1 MNSLLGFNVY
11 DRAID
16 EIDLSRNRII
26 NTINP
31 HSYCMTKKDKN
42 FKKVLE
48 SSDVLLPDGIGIVWA
63 SKVINGK
70 KIYKIAGFDLFLY
83 VMKYLNSQGGSCFF
97 MGSSD
102 TTLQLIKARA
112 GEEFPNIKVNTYS
125 PPYKPAF
132 SNEDNAAMIEKIN
145 EVKPDVL
152 FVGMTAP
159 KQETWVHEHSD
170 QIQAKTICSI
180 GAVFDFYAGTVK
192 RSGDFW
198 IKMGLEWLPRFLKE
212 PKRLAERN
220 LVSTPTFIYE
230 VLKQKLTRNDA
241 ELESIN

>member
-70 KIYKIAGFDLFLY
+70 KIHKIAGFDLFLY

-132 SNEDNAAMIEKIN
+132 SDEDNAAMIEKIN